1 MLESPKKKDVVS
13 KLLKEVTG
21 RKIEKEISEM
31 FRIGKKVE
39 ESSKPKLLL
48 IKFESLETKNMVL
61 DNSRRLK
68 DSDSF
73 SKVMLSL
80 DLSKEDREDCKQLL
94 ADKLKEI
101 YEKGGSKKWVVRIR
115 GRPGP
120 SMPLLTEEEQ
130 SNELTE
136 LEFFFVL

>member
-1 MLESPKKKDVVS
+1 MNNERQRQYKIIAYNLTEDNIVVGKSKEKELVS

-21 RKIEKEISEM
+21 RKIEKEILEI
-31 FRIGKKVE
+31 FRIGKNVE
-39 ESSKPKLLL
+39 DSSKPRHLL

-80 DLSKEDREDCKQLL
+80 DLSKETGRTARNC
-94 ADKLKEI
+94 LK
-101 YEKGGSKKWVVRIR
+101 
-115 GRPGP
+115 
-120 SMPLLTEEEQ
+120 T
-130 SNELTE
+130 N
-136 LEFFFVL
+136 